1 MMRVL
6 ALVLASAVSVTVQAS
21 APTGPH
27 DAMPMMAEPSD
38 GAAKEASRQQMR
50 ESFGQAYAKASRPR
64 MAVWFNRT
72 LSDRVE
78 EWVTP
83 VRAKGALVNSKGE
96 VQQLEASLQF
106 RDPNHT
112 VRDMPGEDWVW
123 AFEDGFDRPLLDQG
137 VKLVDRAM
145 ILRLTAAANGA
156 DPDKTVALK
165 KVEVDALKG
174 HADLMIE
181 LLIKRAPDSKSGYN
195 YQARV
200 VQVADGRILA
210 VVNAP
215 DLETSVKAGRFEA
228 TDKGYERP
236 QAGKAVAVNDVAGQ
250 LADEVMRRLVT
261 VWR

>member
-1 MMRVL
+1 MRVL
-6 ALVLASAVSVTVQAS
+6 ALLLAGAVSVTAQAS

-27 DAMPMMAEPSD
+27 EAMPMMARPAD
-38 GAAKEASRQQMR
+38 GAAKEAARQQLR
-50 ESFGQAYAKASRPR
+50 ESFGRAYDKASRPR

-83 VRAKGALVNSKGE
+83 VRAKGALINGKGE

-165 KVEVDALKG
+165 KVEVDALRG

-250 LADEVMRRLVT
+250 LAEEVMRRLVT

>member
-1 MMRVL
+1 MRLL
-6 ALVLASAVSVTVQAS
+6 ALVLAGAVSVAAQAS

-27 DAMPMMAEPSD
+27 EAMPMMAEPAD
-38 GAAKEASRQQMR
+38 GAATDASRQQLR
-50 ESFGQAYAKASRPR
+50 DGFAKAYDRASRPR
-64 MAVWFNRT
+64 VAVWFNRT

-83 VRAKGALVNSKGE
+83 VRAKGALISGKGE
-96 VQQLEASLQF
+96 VQNLEASVQF

-174 HADLMIE
+174 HADVMIE
-181 LLIKRAPDSKSGYN
+181 LLIKRAPENKSGYN

-215 DLETSVKAGRFEA
+215 DLEASLKAGRFEA
-228 TDKGYERP
+228 TDRGYERP
-236 QAGKAVAVNDVAGQ
+236 QAGKAAAVNDVAGQ